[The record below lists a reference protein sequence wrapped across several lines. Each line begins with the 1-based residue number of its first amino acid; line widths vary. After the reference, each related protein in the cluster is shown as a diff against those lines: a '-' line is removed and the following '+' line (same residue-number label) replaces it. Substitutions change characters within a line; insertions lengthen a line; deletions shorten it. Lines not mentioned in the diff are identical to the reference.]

1 MGMNPLQRWN
11 VGSWNNWKRKSD
23 GQSRLLPS
31 RRALHARDD
40 GAPDALPV
48 VPQVVPPNVPQAV
61 DAADGLAAAS
71 AVSAPIANAPRQLI
85 PLPTP
90 ALKWIGAGGRIALR
104 SFHFSSDADAV
115 CAFQQETY
123 TLNFPDFRYTEAFE
137 AAFRHDLR
145 RATLD
150 PHHALFVLDDG
161 EIVGFMWLVVCQN
174 TWTNERYGYIN
185 NLYLSP
191 QRRGQNLGRE
201 LMEQSDAFFRSRHIQ
216 RSRLTVT
223 ASNLPAVHLY
233 ENCGFEVT
241 RWEMEKQL

>member
-1 MGMNPLQRWN
+1 MNPLQRWN
-11 VGSWNNWKRKSD
+11 VGRWNTWKRKSD
-23 GQSRLLPS
+23 GANGLTAP
-31 RRALHARDD
+31 RRARPAADD
-40 GAPDALPV
+40 G
-48 VPQVVPPNVPQAV
+48 
-61 DAADGLAAAS
+61 AAS
-71 AVSAPIANAPRQLI
+71 AVVLPGAPAVKNGSSAAASMPAPIALRQLR
-85 PLPTP
+85 PMPTG
-90 ALKWIGAGGRIALR
+90 ALKWVGAGGRIALR
-104 SFHFSSDADAV
+104 AFHFASDADAV
-115 CAFQQETY
+115 CSFQQETY

-161 EIVGFMWLVVCQN
+161 EIVGFLWLVVCQN

-216 RSRLTVT
+216 RARLTVT

-233 ENCGFEVT
+233 EGCGFEVT
-241 RWEMEKQL
+241 RWEMEKRL